1 MMKNIL
7 FICTLTALLS
17 ACSESRLFKKEE
29 QYTPLCT
36 YFNPLDLDM
45 NIETLMPY
53 FVNYSTDWAKMGL
66 RSHPMGH
73 NGYFAIRFPCQW
85 SFVRTTKNLI

>member
-29 QYTPLCT
+29 QYTRMMAKAVTTARDLVNEPANVMTPAALAAKAKEICEKNNIKCT
-36 YFNPLDLDM
+36 ILEKQDCEALGM
-45 NIETLMPY
+45 N
-53 FVNYSTDWAKMGL
+53 S
-66 RSHPMGH
+66 
-73 NGYFAIRFPCQW
+73 
-85 SFVRTTKNLI
+85 

>member
-53 FVNYSTDWAKMGL
+53 FVNYYRLGK
-66 RSHPMGH
+66 
-73 NGYFAIRFPCQW
+73 NGIEKPPDDGD
-85 SFVRTTKNLI
+85 L

>member
-36 YFNPLDLDM
+36 YFNPLDLD
-45 NIETLMPY
+45 IVHADDVSPLTLKY
-53 FVNYSTDWAKMGL
+53 EFVMSMFELILKKRGGL
-66 RSHPMGH
+66 RG
-73 NGYFAIRFPCQW
+73 
-85 SFVRTTKNLI
+85 L

>member
-1 MMKNIL
+1 MHFDSLAFGMFGKQ
-7 FICTLTALLS
+7 A
-17 ACSESRLFKKEE
+17 FKKEE

-53 FVNYSTDWAKMGL
+53 FVNYSTDWAK
-66 RSHPMGH
+66 
-73 NGYFAIRFPCQW
+73 W
-85 SFVRTTKNLI
+85 D

>member
-66 RSHPMGH
+66 RSHPMMVTYKYTS
-73 NGYFAIRFPCQW
+73 NPQPP
-85 SFVRTTKNLI
+85 S